1 MQKLVSIVIP
11 AYNREN
17 IIRECLESVL
27 NQTYKNIEIIV
38 VDDCSDDNTVNVVN
52 SIGDERIRCCK
63 LQQNSGACFA
73 RNYGAALARGEYIAF
88 QDSDDIWLPEKL
100 EKQVK
105 YLEKGNFDMV
115 FCGMQRIMEGKT
127 EKFFYPPMDFDES
140 GSAPEQILFE
150 NRISTQCILMCK
162 YVFEKVKFD
171 PEIKRFQDWDY
182 AINAAHYFNIGYL
195 KEALVISE
203 IQANSISK
211 NANRFNALKVIYEKY
226 QDEIDNNNKLY
237 TRFMCKFA
245 EEIRHTDLKKASE
258 YYRKSL
264 KRNFQ
269 LKNAVKYVLSVLRLR
284 NYFGN

>member
-105 YLEKGNFDMV
+105 YLEKGNFDMECKELWKAKQKSFFILLWILMKAV
-115 FCGMQRIMEGKT
+115 LHQSKFSLKT
-127 EKFFYPPMDFDES
+127 E
-140 GSAPEQILFE
+140 SA
-150 NRISTQCILMCK
+150 
-162 YVFEKVKFD
+162 
-171 PEIKRFQDWDY
+171 
-182 AINAAHYFNIGYL
+182 
-195 KEALVISE
+195 
-203 IQANSISK
+203 
-211 NANRFNALKVIYEKY
+211 
-226 QDEIDNNNKLY
+226 
-237 TRFMCKFA
+237 
-245 EEIRHTDLKKASE
+245 
-258 YYRKSL
+258 
-264 KRNFQ
+264 
-269 LKNAVKYVLSVLRLR
+269 LSV
-284 NYFGN
+284 F